1 MLSTFKVKSHATTIF
16 KAYPS
21 WQVATILRANKQKI
35 KKKQKSLSYKCVHME
50 NSNDISK

>member
-16 KAYPS
+16 KAHPS

-35 KKKQKSLSYKCVHME
+35 KKKTEKSKLQMCTYGK
-50 NSNDISK
+50 